1 MIDRG
6 SCVMDRRRFL
16 STVAVG
22 LAAAGIPALLLRSD
36 AMPTPRSHDADDAE
50 RLFGELAGP
59 QPSPAPAAEIKPTTT
74 RELGPFYRRG
84 APYRAKLT
92 PPLEPGTVLLV
103 TGRIWSFASKRP
115 LAGAMLDLW
124 QVDNQTRDYSNGG
137 GDFKNRARLLTDE
150 NGNYEFET
158 IHPVPYQPGPNFWR
172 SPHVHFIATAAGHKR
187 LVSELFFKGD
197 EKQDIDQLFHPS
209 LAMPVQSKAVNGQR
223 CETVVF
229 DIVLEADK

>member
-1 MIDRG
+1 LKKYQKSQKRVADRQLHDVSSGRSKASLKPAVAMMIDRG

-158 IHPVPYQPGPNFWR
+158 IHLCHINPAQISGGRRTYISSPLPPV
-172 SPHVHFIATAAGHKR
+172 T
-187 LVSELFFKGD
+187 
-197 EKQDIDQLFHPS
+197 
-209 LAMPVQSKAVNGQR
+209 NG
-223 CETVVF
+223 
-229 DIVLEADK
+229 L